1 MILWIISIC
10 IAGLAAWMG
19 LKKGAVRAAF
29 TQVGLLLGAIVAV
42 PLGPVAAWLLQ
53 LAGLKNAVL
62 TMFAGPIV
70 VYLLVLFAAKFAG
83 AQVHKKIEV
92 FYKYDVPDTLRLAW
106 ERLNSRLGFC
116 LGLAN
121 GTIYVFILCTL
132 IYIPGYLTVQAS
144 NPENEPI
151 VVKAINQLAQDVQST
166 GMRKAISPFL
176 PVKPTWFEA
185 ADVIGLLYH
194 NPLLESRVAHYA
206 GLAPLTDQKEFQD
219 LANDV
224 GFHQAWASQASFL
237 EFFEHPKMKAVLENP
252 ALLANL
258 RKIINPDLKDFK
270 EYLVTGQSLK
280 YTEKILG
287 RWDFN
292 LQATL
297 SRARRK
303 PNATTAELA
312 RLRKALGATMTKA
325 TLSAALDQR
334 VVIKAAGGSSQGTWM
349 QAGSEN
355 NYSLSL
361 SEGNKKVEA
370 AAVVD
375 GERLIVTKDG
385 LALVFEK

>member
-1 MILWIISIC
+1 
-10 IAGLAAWMG
+10 
-19 LKKGAVRAAF
+19 
-29 TQVGLLLGAIVAV
+29 
-42 PLGPVAAWLLQ
+42 
-53 LAGLKNAVL
+53 
-62 TMFAGPIV
+62 
-70 VYLLVLFAAKFAG
+70 
-83 AQVHKKIEV
+83 
-92 FYKYDVPDTLRLAW
+92 
-106 ERLNSRLGFC
+106 
-116 LGLAN
+116 
-121 GTIYVFILCTL
+121 
-132 IYIPGYLTVQAS
+132 
-144 NPENEPI
+144 
-151 VVKAINQLAQDVQST
+151 
-166 GMRKAISPFL
+166 MRKAISPFL

-297 SRARRK
+297 SRAQVRY
-303 PNATTAELA
+303 PNWNLA
-312 RLRKALGATMTKA
+312 PYRKAMSKQ
-325 TLSAALDQR
+325 LSA
-334 VVIKAAGGSSQGTWM
+334 
-349 QAGSEN
+349 
-355 NYSLSL
+355 
-361 SEGNKKVEA
+361 
-370 AAVVD
+370 
-375 GERLIVTKDG
+375 
-385 LALVFEK
+385 